1 MHHHHGKMFRPSAIH
16 NAVSMVDGTTYEFRL
31 DELAA
36 YMDGG
41 GTLREPINE
50 VAYGK
55 TRVFLELD
63 GPVPPDLEDCLISHV
78 LKMGH
83 HVDDAYNVTLRS
95 GSPNGPRFHVVYPN
109 IVLPTQDYHA
119 LIKALQ
125 DDGRFPALDKTC
137 NDSKAWLRFPL
148 TPKVR
153 KGTAKEQRLAGR
165 KYHLVKGKYR
175 DAFIN
180 PLPRATPIKTPSES
194 RPITR
199 SGLVCEKDT
208 EMVEKEW
215 PGTVLARRGY
225 IDRYK
230 RTYFTRGRA
239 WCEKGQRFHAKRPIT
254 IHVGPTG
261 VWQGVC
267 DDPRCKN
274 VASRHVVRRLD
285 DAPVCPQARPAQ
297 PEGHSADP
305 TRLLRAQGSKRVGE
319 RHV

>member
-1 MHHHHGKMFRPSAIH
+1 
-16 NAVSMVDGTTYEFRL
+16 
-31 DELAA
+31 
-36 YMDGG
+36 
-41 GTLREPINE
+41 

-83 HVDDAYNVTLRS
+83 HVDADGAYNVTLRS
-95 GSPNGPRFHVVYPN
+95 GSPDGARFHVVYPN
-109 IVLPTQDYHA
+109 MVLPTQDYHA

-153 KGTAKEQRLAGR
+153 KGAAKEQRLAGR
-165 KYHLVKGKYR
+165 KYHLVEGKYR

-180 PLPRATPIKTPSES
+180 PLPLATR

-199 SGLVCEKDT
+199 SGLVCDEDSARVQSK
-208 EMVEKEW
+208 W
-215 PGTVLARRGY
+215 PGTTLARRGY
-225 IDRYK
+225 IDGEK
-230 RTYFTRGRA
+230 RTYFTRGKA
-239 WCEKGQRFHAKRPIT
+239 WCEAGQRYHAKRPIT
-254 IHVGPTG
+254 IHVGPEG

-267 DDPRCKN
+267 DDPACKN

-285 DAPVCPQARPAQ
+285 HAPVRPQARAAQ
-297 PEGHSADP
+297 PEGHPADP
-305 TRLLRAQGSKRVGE
+305 TRLLRAQGSERVGD
-319 RHV
+319 RHVQGL